1 MASRTDFE
9 ESESGGGT
17 GSESEDARGRGGL
30 LLILVG
36 ESKTETGFV
45 PVARSSTVWKE
56 SCSMEEEG
64 LRQPGTECCLGR
76 GLCV

>member
-36 ESKTETGFV
+36 ESKTETGFA
-45 PVARSSTVWKE
+45 PVARSGTEWKE
-56 SCSMEEEG
+56 SCSMEDEG
-64 LRQPGTECCLGR
+64 LRQPGPECCRGR